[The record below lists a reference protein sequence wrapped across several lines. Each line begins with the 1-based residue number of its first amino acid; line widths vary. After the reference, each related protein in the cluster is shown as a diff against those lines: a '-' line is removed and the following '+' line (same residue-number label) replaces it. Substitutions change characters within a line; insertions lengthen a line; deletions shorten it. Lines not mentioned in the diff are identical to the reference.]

1 MKHFDLDGPN
11 GSTIRLGRSL
21 VRLLLA
27 IEPEVGE
34 ALAAAVSHDE
44 ANPDAPVRRLRLEL
58 SNDAASLGTIRIPG
72 VPDATG
78 LTDQL
83 GQLMRQ
89 LGDQAPATLQSGWLM
104 ITNAKYAREAII
116 PARRL
121 ARQGIVGLS
130 SSENPK
136 AALASS
142 EKLFNA
148 ANWAEAALTA
158 LHMSGRTSSWFRSYA
173 SLVAAMADMPP
184 RRFVLSLARVLDKSG
199 APPATILPGIISA
212 LCAEGADERVAH
224 AAATTLE
231 RSSIML
237 KNAQNAGTI
246 DDFHAELFRVMPNL
260 ISAWEMAS
268 LCSSGIA
275 KHIMRYAEDDILR
288 VMRSLHNAVIDA
300 SDLSQLQRYRLEI
313 AALEGQQAAASAKRI
328 ATDLTELRMT
338 YPAICKPFLLGQT
351 VRPPRLS

>member
-34 ALAAAVSHDE
+34 ALAAAVTHDE

-130 SSENPK
+130 SSENPR

-148 ANWAEAALTA
+148 ANWAEAALAA

-173 SLVAAMADMPP
+173 SLVAALADMPP

-212 LCAEGADERVAH
+212 LCAEGAEERVAH

-260 ISAWEMAS
+260 ISAWEMA
-268 LCSSGIA
+268 
-275 KHIMRYAEDDILR
+275 
-288 VMRSLHNAVIDA
+288 
-300 SDLSQLQRYRLEI
+300 
-313 AALEGQQAAASAKRI
+313 
-328 ATDLTELRMT
+328 
-338 YPAICKPFLLGQT
+338 
-351 VRPPRLS
+351 